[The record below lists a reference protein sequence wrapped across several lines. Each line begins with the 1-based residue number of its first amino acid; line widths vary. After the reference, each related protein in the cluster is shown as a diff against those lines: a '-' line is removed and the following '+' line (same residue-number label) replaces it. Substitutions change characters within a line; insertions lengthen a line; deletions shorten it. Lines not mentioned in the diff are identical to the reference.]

1 MSGRV
6 ALVTGGASGIGAAI
20 IAALRKDGLRVVSLD
35 LKPCSEAHLSVEAD
49 VGDPEAVVDACHRI
63 ASVLAPPTLAV
74 HAAGITRDAML
85 WKLAPDDWS
94 EVLRVNLT
102 GAWNVL
108 RAVAP
113 AARAAHGGAFVLV
126 GSINGARGK
135 IGQSAYAA
143 SKAGLVGLAKSA
155 ARELGKFHI
164 RVNVVAPGFVDTPM
178 TAKLDPEWREKAIAE
193 TVLGRVAEPSDV
205 AACAA
210 FLLSDAARH
219 VTGQVLAVDGGQD
232 M

>member
-20 IAALRKDGLRVVSLD
+20 VAALRRDGLRVVSLD
-35 LKPCSEAHLSVEAD
+35 LRPCTEAHLSVEAD
-49 VGDPEAVVDACHRI
+49 VGDAAAVEDACRR
-63 ASVLAPPTLAV
+63 ASSVLAPPTLAV
-74 HAAGITRDAML
+74 HAAGITRDAVL

-113 AARAAHGGAFVLV
+113 SARAAHGGAFVLV

-143 SKAGLVGLAKSA
+143 SKAGLVGLAKTA
-155 ARELGKFHI
+155 ARELGKFRI

-178 TAKLDPEWREKAIAE
+178 TARLGPAWRERALAE
-193 TVLGRVAEPSDV
+193 SVLGRVADPEDI

-219 VTGQVLAVDGGQD
+219 VTGQVLAVDGGQG